1 MPWSKASETIW
12 IASALF
18 VSCLLCSI
26 WAIIA
31 SIQAKSILD
40 DLPAKEDFDASLAD
54 TEVLRVQQT
63 ILRYKRTPA
72 LQHWIMVFI
81 WQFPSM
87 SMSYAWVTFLAA
99 LTVHI
104 CEPFIRRS
112 PWSDK
117 NKVCKPLQDTRKVTN
132 EI

>member
-1 MPWSKASETIW
+1 MPWSKASDTIW

-54 TEVLRVQQT
+54 TEVLRIQHT

-72 LQHWIMVFI
+72 FQHWIMVFI

-87 SMSYAWVTFLAA
+87 SMSYAWVTFLSA

-104 CEPFIRRS
+104 CEPFIRHS

-117 NKVCKPLQDTRKVTN
+117 NKVC
-132 EI
+132 